1 MLKIT
6 KYVLIDILRNRILLM
21 YAVFLLIISL
31 SLFSLEEDPAKAV
44 ISLLSVVLIILPLVG
59 LIFST
64 TYFYNAYEFLELL
77 LAQPLKRNTILLA
90 QYIGVATCLV
100 LAFLFGVGIPVLIY
114 YPNEIGAVLVFA
126 GVMLSLCFAAFAF
139 LASVSTRDKARGIGL
154 SLLFWFYLAIMYD
167 AIVVG
172 IMYAFSDYPL
182 EKIVVLFAAL
192 NPIDLAR
199 ITVLLK
205 LDISAMMGYTGA
217 IYQDF
222 FGNWKGIVFTSLVM
236 AIWVVLPL
244 WMSVRIFNKKN
255 I

>member
-6 KYVLIDILRNRILLM
+6 KYVFIDILRNRILLM
-21 YAVFLLIISL
+21 YTIFLLIITL
-31 SLFSLEEDPAKAV
+31 SLFNLEEDPAKAV

-59 LIFST
+59 MIFST

-77 LAQPLKRNTILLA
+77 LAQPLKRNTILLS
-90 QYIGVATCLV
+90 QYIGVASSLV
-100 LAFLFGVGIPVLIY
+100 LAFAIGVGLPVLYY
-114 YPNEIGAVLVFA
+114 YPNATGAVVVFA

-139 LASVSTRDKARGIGL
+139 LASVSTRDKARGIGV
-154 SLLFWFYLAIMYD
+154 SLLFWFYLAVMYD
-167 AIVVG
+167 AIVMG
-172 IMYAFSDYPL
+172 IMYAFNDYPL
-182 EKIVVLFAAL
+182 EKIVVVFAAL

-217 IYQDF
+217 LYQDF
-222 FGNWKGIVFTSLVM
+222 FGNWKGIVFSSVVM
-236 AIWVVLPL
+236 TIWAIVPL
-244 WMSVRIFNKKN
+244 WVSVKIFIRKN